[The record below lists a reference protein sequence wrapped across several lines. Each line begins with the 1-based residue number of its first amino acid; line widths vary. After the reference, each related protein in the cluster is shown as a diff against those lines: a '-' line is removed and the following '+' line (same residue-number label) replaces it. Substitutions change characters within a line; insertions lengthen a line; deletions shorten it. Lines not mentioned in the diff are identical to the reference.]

1 MANTYVFENADEA
14 IAVYGNPVTAR
25 RKTLVTVREVN
36 GETEVFPRANG
47 DLTAVK
53 GADLVVVPV
62 DGTAPYPCKINLFAG
77 EEGAWVET
85 EPGSGMY
92 RRKALCRYL
101 NIPEGDSVVCKTL
114 EGDATASYPDAIA
127 LGVGGEVYTYR
138 RTWINSNLE
147 PVG

>member
-1 MANTYVFENADEA
+1 MANTYVFENADQA

-53 GADLVVVPV
+53 GVDLVVVPV

-77 EEGAWVET
+77 EEGAWVE

-101 NIPEGDSVVCKTL
+101 NIP

-138 RTWINSNLE
+138 RTWIESNLE

>member
-1 MANTYVFENADEA
+1 MANTYVFENADQA
-14 IAVYGNPVTAR
+14 TAVYGEPIIAR
-25 RKTLVTVREVN
+25 RKTLVTVREVA

-53 GADLVVVPV
+53 GVDLVVVPV
-62 DGTAPYPCKINLFAG
+62 DGSAPYPCKVELFAG
-77 EEGAWVET
+77 EKGAWEET
-85 EPGSGMY
+85 EPGSGAY

-114 EGDATASYPDAIA
+114 EGDATATYPDAIA
-127 LGVGGEVYTYR
+127 LGVDGEVYTYR
-138 RTWINSNLE
+138 RTWIESNLE